1 VTYAPELVEQ
11 ALQLRASGRAA
22 MQIARDLG
30 VPRGT
35 VRDWLAGR
43 TPRAARIGPTCP
55 LCGEAAHRFERLPDA
70 YVYLLGLYLG
80 AGCISAHPRGVFR
93 LRVVL
98 DAAYPSI
105 IDQAAEAIR
114 HVRPRNAVGRRR
126 REYNDIE
133 VSSYSKAWPCLLP
146 QHGPGKK
153 HERRIVLQPWQ
164 HDLARRAPHLLVR
177 GLIHSDGCRFVN
189 TGRDGWALAEVR
201 VRLPFR
207 RHPSDLRRRLRAAQ
221 RAPDHLRLDRLRV
234 AQGRRGVAR
243 RTRLREGVSRAV
255 SRYPVAVPRRHRL
268 GD

>member
-1 VTYAPELVEQ
+1 MFVTHSPELVEQ
-11 ALQLRASGRAA
+11 ALQLRASGRPGT
-22 MQIARDLG
+22 QIARDLG

-80 AGCISAHPRGVFR
+80 DGCISAHPRGVFR

-164 HDLARRAPHLLVR
+164 RDLARHAPHLLVR
-177 GLIHSDGCRFVN
+177 GLIHSDGCRFVK
-189 TGRDGWALAEVR
+189 TGRDGWRSPRYAFANLSADIRAIFVDACVQLR
-201 VRLPFR
+201 VRPTT
-207 RHPSDLRRRLRAAQ
+207 S
-221 RAPDHLRLDRLRV
+221 
-234 AQGRRGVAR
+234 GS
-243 RTRLREGVSRAV
+243 TIYVSRKDDVELLDAHGC
-255 SRYPVAVPRRHRL
+255 AK
-268 GD
+268 G

>member
-1 VTYAPELVEQ
+1 MFVTHPPELVEQ
-11 ALQLRASGRAA
+11 ALQLRASGRPGT
-22 MQIARDLG
+22 QIARDLG

-43 TPRAARIGPTCP
+43 TPRAARVGPTCP
-55 LCGEAAHRFERLPDA
+55 LCREAAHRFDRLPDA

-80 AGCISAHPRGVFR
+80 DGCISAHPRGVFR

-114 HVRPRNAVGRRR
+114 RVRPRNAVGRRR

-153 HERRIVLQPWQ
+153 HERHIVLQPWQ
-164 HDLARRAPHLLVR
+164 HDLVRGTPHLLLR

-189 TGRDGWALAEVR
+189 RGRDGW
-201 VRLPFR
+201 
-207 RHPSDLRRRLRAAQ
+207 
-221 RAPDHLRLDRLRV
+221 RAPRYAFMNLSADIRAIFIEACIQL
-234 AQGRRGVAR
+234 GVR
-243 RTRLREGVSRAV
+243 WTTSGSTVYVSRKDDVELLDAHGCV
-255 SRYPVAVPRRHRL
+255 K
-268 GD
+268 G